1 MKIGILG
8 AGNVGATLGRGWAAQ
23 GHDIVF
29 GVRDP
34 DDPKYAELRTG
45 RNMRVG
51 IASEAGGFGE
61 VVVIATPWP
70 TTEEAVHSAG
80 DLSGKIVIDCTNPL
94 KADYSG
100 LTIGHDTSAA
110 EQIAGWAP
118 GARVCKSFNHTGAN
132 NMANPQFAGGRAVM
146 FVCGDDPDARAVTR
160 RLAEELGFE
169 TVDAGNLVTA
179 RLLEPLAM
187 LWINLAFAQ
196 GLGRDFAFAL
206 LKR

>member
-8 AGNVGATLGRGWAAQ
+8 AGNVGATLGRGWAAR

-45 RNMRVG
+45 RNMRTG
-51 IASEAGGFGE
+51 TASDAGGFGE

-70 TTEEAVHSAG
+70 TTEEAVRSTG
-80 DLSGKIVIDCTNPL
+80 DLGGKIVIDCTNPL

-110 EQIAGWAP
+110 EQIARWAP

-132 NMANPQFAGGRAVM
+132 NMANPRFAGGRAVM
-146 FVCGDDPDARAVTR
+146 FVCGDDPEARATTR
-160 RLAEELGFE
+160 QLAEELGFE
-169 TVDAGNLVTA
+169 AVDAGDLAIA
-179 RLLEPLAM
+179 RLLEPVAM

-196 GLGRDFAFAL
+196 GLGQDFAFAL
-206 LKR
+206 LRR